1 MALSDTVRKNAT
13 KDQPGDAYR
22 GPLFGDV
29 SANASYAMSRHVS
42 NAMSRCGPLS
52 VWKEGKEERGLR
64 DDVISGHGEKTGDE
78 EALIDETS
86 TSPESGFSD
95 VCPTRPFS
103 ALGHRT

>member
-29 SANASYAMSRHVS
+29 SANASY
-42 NAMSRCGPLS
+42 AMSRCGPLS